1 MGYASRDLNQRPGMS
16 AGKIFGLACGQ
27 VIDYCYTTSF
37 LWPGPG
43 LGKVGL
49 EPYEYEACTAS
60 PVMTNFFDMEKG
72 P

>member
-37 LWPGPG
+37 LWPRPG
-43 LGKVGL
+43 LGKVGA
-49 EPYEYEACTAS
+49 YEACTAP
-60 PVMTNFFDMEKG
+60 PVMTNFWDMEKG